1 MIRLSVC
8 PHRLVYVGWLPD
20 CTGCCWEVDGFIVCG
35 PQALALDLEMM
46 TNCGGKERTKTE
58 WEKLLAA
65 AGFEASG
72 WRPVAGYVNVI
83 SARPIGQK

>member
-1 MIRLSVC
+1 MSYCSLIRLSVC
-8 PHRLVYVGWLPD
+8 PLARTAVGRLTVFTFD
-20 CTGCCWEVDGFIVCG
+20 

-46 TNCGGKERTKTE
+46 TNCGGKERTKAE
-58 WEKLLAA
+58 WEKLLAE